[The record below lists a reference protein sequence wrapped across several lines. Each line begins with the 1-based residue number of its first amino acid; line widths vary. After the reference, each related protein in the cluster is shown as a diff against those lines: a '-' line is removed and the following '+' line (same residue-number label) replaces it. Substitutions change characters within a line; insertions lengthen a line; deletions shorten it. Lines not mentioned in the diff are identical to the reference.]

1 LDISSSE
8 CQLRLG
14 IVAKL
19 RAGAAAAQSN
29 RWSVQMSAE
38 ERQTYIGMW
47 ITADGFIRQE
57 LLSDGR
63 YDEARGNKKSAYHG
77 RYEIRGSHI
86 QLLGR
91 YGLRSRR
98 RVRRRLA
105 PSRRHEIL
113 PQLNYRE
120 RTGEPNMI
128 KVYNPADGSVVGQAP
143 EMSLVEVKAAV
154 GRTCEAFPTWSRRL
168 AKDRGALLRRWFEL
182 VRDDKGAFAKTM
194 VKENGKCLSDA
205 LGEIDYGL
213 GFIEWYAE
221 EAKRAYGDT
230 IPSHADNAEVIVFKV
245 PAGPTAAITPWNFPF
260 MMITRKVATALAAG
274 CTMIIKPSEE
284 TPLTAYK
291 LLEYARKAGIP
302 EGVFEMV
309 TGNPK
314 EIGEILV
321 TDSRIR
327 KLSFTGSTAV
337 GKLLASA
344 CGKDLKKMTLELGG
358 NAPFIVF
365 DDANFDDAVAGIVA
379 AKLRN
384 SGQVCISP
392 NRIFVQDGIHDRFV
406 SAVAEKVA
414 KLRVDQGLQDDF
426 VVGPM
431 VNKIG
436 FNKVL
441 ELVEET
447 KKSGAKVVLGGRPN
461 ARGELFFDPTI
472 LTELSDDMRIART
485 EIFGPVFPIYRFES
499 EDEVIRRAN
508 NTEYGLVAYAYTGN
522 VGRAFRLSRGIETG
536 MVILNSGSVGTVSVP
551 FGGVKHSGYGR
562 EGSFYGME
570 EYLEVKYVLMAGL
583 DR

>member
-1 LDISSSE
+1 
-8 CQLRLG
+8 
-14 IVAKL
+14 
-19 RAGAAAAQSN
+19 
-29 RWSVQMSAE
+29 
-38 ERQTYIGMW
+38 
-47 ITADGFIRQE
+47 
-57 LLSDGR
+57 
-63 YDEARGNKKSAYHG
+63 
-77 RYEIRGSHI
+77 
-86 QLLGR
+86 
-91 YGLRSRR
+91 
-98 RVRRRLA
+98 
-105 PSRRHEIL
+105 
-113 PQLNYRE
+113 
-120 RTGEPNMI
+120 MI
-128 KVYNPADGSVVGQAP
+128 NVYNPADGSVVGQAP
-143 EMSLVEVKAAV
+143 EMTLAEVKVAV
-154 GRTCEAFPTWSRRL
+154 DRTCKAFPVWSRRL

-182 VRDDKGAFAKTM
+182 VRDDKRSFAETM

-205 LGEIDYGL
+205 MGEIDYGL
-213 GFIEWYAE
+213 GFIEWYSE

-230 IPSHADNAEVIVFKV
+230 IPSHADNAEVLVFKM

-314 EIGEILV
+314 EIGEVFV

-365 DDANFDDAVAGIVA
+365 DDANFDDAVAGVVS

-406 SAVAEKVA
+406 EAVTEKVA

-431 VNKIG
+431 VNKTG
-436 FNKVL
+436 YNKVL

-447 KKSGAKVVLGGRPN
+447 KANGAAVVLGGRQHPK
-461 ARGELFFDPTI
+461 GELFLEPTI
-472 LTELSDDMRIART
+472 LTGLNDDMRVAQT
-485 EIFGPVFPIYRFES
+485 EIFGPVFPIYRFTS
-499 EDEVIRRAN
+499 EDEVIGRAN
-508 NTEYGLVAYAYTGN
+508 NTEYGLVAYAYTSN
-522 VGRAFRLSRGIETG
+522 VGRAFRLSRGIEAG

-562 EGSFYGME
+562 EGSYYGME
-570 EYLEVKYVLMAGL
+570 EYLEVKYVLMGGL
-583 DR
+583 GR